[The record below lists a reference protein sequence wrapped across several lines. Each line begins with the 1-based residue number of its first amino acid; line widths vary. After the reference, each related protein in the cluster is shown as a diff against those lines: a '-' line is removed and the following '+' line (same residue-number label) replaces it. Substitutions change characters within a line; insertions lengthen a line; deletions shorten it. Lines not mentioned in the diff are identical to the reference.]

1 MRATLA
7 AVHRY
12 SIFLVIFALAVIV
25 SGAFITST
33 EVAARQSQSVASV
46 AISEVLHRYLA
57 IGLMVFTLGMGIWL
71 SMKRVTGWLRALTWI
86 GVALLGLDGAVGWSA
101 PPLSPAAGVFHAFL
115 AHLFLSVIVVVAMG
129 TSAGWNR
136 EPKIVD
142 GSERPLLRPAAV
154 ATPPVVLLQIVLG
167 AAYRHDMTSVMPHIA
182 VAMGVA
188 FLALIVCSVVLQ
200 NFPEPKS
207 MRLAAGALIAIVLT
221 QVCLGIGAFVMLL
234 LGAASTAAFVLVTVA
249 HVMVGASTLAASV
262 VMAMQVWRHVSNNVL
277 ICTDQRS
284 P

>member
-1 MRATLA
+1 
-7 AVHRY
+7 
-12 SIFLVIFALAVIV
+12 
-25 SGAFITST
+25 
-33 EVAARQSQSVASV
+33 
-46 AISEVLHRYLA
+46 
-57 IGLMVFTLGMGIWL
+57 
-71 SMKRVTGWLRALTWI
+71 
-86 GVALLGLDGAVGWSA
+86 
-101 PPLSPAAGVFHAFL
+101 
-115 AHLFLSVIVVVAMG
+115 
-129 TSAGWNR
+129 
-136 EPKIVD
+136 
-142 GSERPLLRPAAV
+142 V

-277 ICTDQRS
+277 ICIDQRS